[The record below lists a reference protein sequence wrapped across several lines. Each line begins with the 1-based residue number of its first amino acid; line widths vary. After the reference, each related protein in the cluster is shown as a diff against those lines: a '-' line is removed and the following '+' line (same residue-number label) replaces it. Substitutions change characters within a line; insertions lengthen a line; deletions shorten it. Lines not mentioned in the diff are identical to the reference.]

1 MQSRS
6 RLQSILATLA
16 LHLGAAA
23 LIGYFAYHAYNGD
36 HGLMAKRNYEQDVV
50 RLETELAALKSQ
62 RQALEHKVSL
72 LDPRSIDPDLLDE
85 EGRKQLD
92 FINAKDLV
100 LIKGE
105 KMN

>member
-1 MQSRS
+1 MQTRS
-6 RLQSILATLA
+6 RIRAFFFA
-16 LHLGAAA
+16 LLLYVVAGGV
-23 LIGYFAYHAYNGD
+23 IGYFAYHAYNGD